1 MHREKENVLSNI
13 FDLFPP
19 KMAANNFL
27 RKLPTRWRKPTAAG
41 GIWQGMCAREAKRGE
56 VRRSEAKEAALDT
69 RAFLGHWL
77 PVAADL
83 RVSKDSRSD
92 AHDVSFSAPLSPS
105 LSFCVLLSSS
115 ILASFSP
122 PLLPPLRLDPHS
134 FLLLLK
140 SAVSVICLNS
150 ESKRGIFYSPVSANR
165 QLIRLLSMFPVRRSY
180 SSLIIFANLENY
192 NASVFFSDSV
202 FRQYWHVWRR
212 ACVCILFHIF
222 RLSKQRNIPYVSKQL
237 IIKIIL
243 RKIHTSL

>member
-1 MHREKENVLSNI
+1 
-13 FDLFPP
+13 
-19 KMAANNFL
+19 MAANNFL

-92 AHDVSFSAPLSPS
+92 AHDVSFSSPLSPS
-105 LSFCVLLSSS
+105 LSLSFCVFLSSS
-115 ILASFSP
+115 ILASFSPPLLP

-165 QLIRLLSMFPVRRSY
+165 QLIRLLSMFPARRSY
-180 SSLIIFANLENY
+180 SSLIIFANLG
-192 NASVFFSDSV
+192 
-202 FRQYWHVWRR
+202 
-212 ACVCILFHIF
+212 
-222 RLSKQRNIPYVSKQL
+222 K
-237 IIKIIL
+237 
-243 RKIHTSL
+243 